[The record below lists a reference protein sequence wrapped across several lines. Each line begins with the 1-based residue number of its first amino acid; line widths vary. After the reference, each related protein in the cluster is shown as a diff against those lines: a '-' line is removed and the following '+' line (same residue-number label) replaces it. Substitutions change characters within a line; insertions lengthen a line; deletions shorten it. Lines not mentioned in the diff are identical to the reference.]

1 LLTQIEKK
9 AKKAKNDKK
18 DTNEKDSKKEKK
30 SKKETHM
37 PDTIF
42 ITQPSQATQE

>member
-1 LLTQIEKK
+1 M
-9 AKKAKNDKK
+9 
-18 DTNEKDSKKEKK
+18 